1 MCGGLKKTLRKIWKL
16 CFWVYICVVK
26 DSKRIK
32 VTEKFDVDL
41 SKNAN
46 ILSMLD
52 KMRERET
59 ADGVSRASMV
69 RIAIVE
75 AFRKRKLVL

>member
-1 MCGGLKKTLRKIWKL
+1 MVKEKGRIRITGKL
-16 CFWVYICVVK
+16 
-26 DSKRIK
+26 
-32 VTEKFDVDL
+32 DVDL
-41 SKNAN
+41 SKNDH

-59 ADGVSRASMV
+59 VDGVTRASMV

>member
-1 MCGGLKKTLRKIWKL
+1 MKEKNRIRVTGKL
-16 CFWVYICVVK
+16 DI
-26 DSKRIK
+26 
-32 VTEKFDVDL
+32 DL

-59 ADGVSRASMV
+59 VDGVTRASMV

>member
-1 MCGGLKKTLRKIWKL
+1 MKEKN
-16 CFWVYICVVK
+16 
-26 DSKRIK
+26 RIR
-32 VTEKFDVDL
+32 VTKELDVDL

-59 ADGVSRASMV
+59 ADGVTRASMV

>member
-1 MCGGLKKTLRKIWKL
+1 L
-16 CFWVYICVVK
+16 CFLVYICVVK
-26 DSKRIK
+26 EKNRIR
-32 VTEKFDVDL
+32 VTGKLDIDL

-59 ADGVSRASMV
+59 VDGVTRASMV

>member
-1 MCGGLKKTLRKIWKL
+1 M
-16 CFWVYICVVK
+16 K

-52 KMRERET
+52 KMRNRET
-59 ADGVSRASMV
+59 TDGISRASMV

>member
-1 MCGGLKKTLRKIWKL
+1 
-16 CFWVYICVVK
+16 VK

-52 KMRERET
+52 KMRNRET
-59 ADGVSRASMV
+59 TDGISRVSMV

>member
-1 MCGGLKKTLRKIWKL
+1 MCFL
-16 CFWVYICVVK
+16 VYLCVVK
-26 DSKRIK
+26 EKKRIR
-32 VTEKFDVDL
+32 VTQELEVDL
-41 SKNAN
+41 SKNDN
-46 ILSMLD
+46 ILLMLD

-59 ADGVSRASMV
+59 IDGVTRASMI